1 MTSHFSVLAEIIP
14 FTVGYSSWAC
24 RESDTTEHAH
34 CNLMSILKG
43 LFVSL
48 SEVIILY
55 EHT

>member
-1 MTSHFSVLAEIIP
+1 MASHFSVLAGIIP
-14 FTVGYSSWAC
+14 CTVRYSSWGC
-24 RESDTTEHAH
+24 KESDTTEHAH